1 MSEQYKKSD
10 GANGRVTIRHAI
22 EKINRIEQSAVIY
35 VHPWEFDPKQP
46 RIKELKWYHYYRL
59 SSTEKKFKK
68 LLKDFKFSS
77 VKDTWGFE

>member
-35 VHPWEFDPKQP
+35 VHPWEFDLKQP
-46 RIKELKWYHYYRL
+46 RIKELMMHHYYNIT
-59 SSTEKKFKK
+59 SAEKKFKR
-68 LLKDFKFSS
+68 LLKDFKFTSIRAEH
-77 VKDTWGFE
+77 G